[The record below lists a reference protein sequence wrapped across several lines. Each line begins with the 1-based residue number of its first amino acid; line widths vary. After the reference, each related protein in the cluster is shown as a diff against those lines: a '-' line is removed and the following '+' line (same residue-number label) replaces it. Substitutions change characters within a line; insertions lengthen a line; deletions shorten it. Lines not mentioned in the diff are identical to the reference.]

1 MKGAKLMIIFQPK
14 GLIKKEKLTTI
25 CEYTH

>member
-14 GLIKKEKLTTI
+14 GLIMKEKLTAI
-25 CEYTH
+25 CEYTQ